1 MQYIVQIFFF
11 AWLLLILFGD
21 VELKPGPFSS
31 EEAKKVST
39 MLEILPKID
48 KGKDVLLDELA
59 AIEQKQVSVGEK
71 LETLSDTLQTV
82 QSELET

>member
-1 MQYIVQIFFF
+1 
-11 AWLLLILFGD
+11 
-21 VELKPGPFSS
+21 
-31 EEAKKVST
+31 